1 MPSENWILRGG
12 RGAAIAK
19 KYDLDPYLARIL
31 AVRCKEES
39 VEEYL
44 NREGQ
49 LFDPLL
55 MEDMVRAVDLIDDH
69 LSMDKELTI
78 VGDYDVDGLTS
89 TTILLKGLS
98 HLYPGASIHYRIPER
113 ISDGYGFSIDIA
125 RELEAKGVQ
134 MVLTCDNGIREFE
147 TGRYLKEQG
156 NLDEILDGLENG
168 GSQYHLTR
176 LKSSDYQDK
185 LQEQKALWADIKNQ
199 IISLREDRSEDN
211 GAILL
216 QESEDY
222 YSLCDETVS
231 LAQSYS
237 QSLVRTL
244 NFHEIFIV
252 LDLAI
257 MSVITLHRYWLAAM
271 TFRRNSAMEKQMYDD
286 PLTGIYNRKY
296 YESRIKYSSGITDS
310 SIVYIDLDHL
320 KYINDNYGH
329 NTGDEYLKKA
339 VIHLKNSFRTSD
351 LIIRMGGDEF
361 LVILKGCRLKA
372 AEIIMDKA
380 LSSFRQT
387 NDTKYPC
394 SFSYGISYISDDGTK
409 TVPQAIA
416 EADMKMYACKK
427 DHQII
432 RGE

>member
-1 MPSENWILRGG
+1 MNRTQAKSKKQHPYAEQITQIILLLFLIGELFLFLTIFHQINGTSKVINYAGIVRGCSQ
-12 RGAAIAK
+12 RVVKLEMADK
-19 KYDLDPYLARIL
+19 DSD
-31 AVRCKEES
+31 
-39 VEEYL
+39 
-44 NREGQ
+44 
-49 LFDPLL
+49 
-55 MEDMVRAVDLIDDH
+55 DLI
-69 LSMDKELTI
+69 
-78 VGDYDVDGLTS
+78 
-89 TTILLKGLS
+89 
-98 HLYPGASIHYRIPER
+98 
-113 ISDGYGFSIDIA
+113 
-125 RELEAKGVQ
+125 
-134 MVLTCDNGIREFE
+134 
-147 TGRYLKEQG
+147 RY
-156 NLDEILDGLENG
+156 LDEILDGLENG